1 MTNTNPRAHR
11 LWRGLST
18 LALAAVLGGCDG
30 GAKPSYSFEVAA
42 KGVHSAALSEDGSHV
57 AIGSIHHGGSLWTT
71 ADGERQFNWNH
82 RSGEV
87 TTILSADFSP
97 NGEFALTAD
106 PHTLVLWTLRPGR
119 SDGPQQG
126 QAERFWTSPGEVLSV
141 ALTNRGRYAL
151 LGLAD
156 HSAVLFDVINGKIQR
171 TLNHQN
177 RVRSVDLSESGRY
190 ALTGSEDYTAVF
202 WDLQAGPDGTDTK
215 PLQRIRHEDDV
226 QLVALSPDGNLA
238 LSAAKYDKALLWD
251 TRNGEVIGAVPLA
264 AEDLRRGM
272 RFTAARFS
280 NDGKQIITGRPDQ
293 VVQLWS
299 TVSMRELAR
308 WKLPKR
314 DAWKP
319 TSAAVVAVA
328 FGKGEVQY
336 YAVASNGFVH
346 RLNR

>member
-1 MTNTNPRAHR
+1 M
-11 LWRGLST
+11 
-18 LALAAVLGGCDG
+18 LAGCDG
-30 GAKPSYSFEVAA
+30 GSGPSHSFEVAA
-42 KGVHSAALSEDGSHV
+42 KGVHGAALSDDGRYA
-57 AIGSIHHGGSLWTT
+57 AIGSIHHGGSLWSTG
-71 ADGERQFNWNH
+71 DGERQFNWNH
-82 RSGEV
+82 RDGET

-97 NGEFALTAD
+97 DGDFALTAG
-106 PHTLVLWTLRPGR
+106 PHTLVLWSLKPGR
-119 SDGPQQG
+119 EGGPQQG
-126 QAERFWTSPGEVLSV
+126 QAERFWTSPGEVLSI
-141 ALTNRGRYAL
+141 ALTNKGRYAL

-171 TLNHQN
+171 TLTHQN

-202 WDLQAGPDGTDTK
+202 WDLQAGPDGRQTK
-215 PLQRIRHEDDV
+215 ALQRVQHRDDV
-226 QLVALSPDGNLA
+226 QLVALSADGKLA
-238 LSAAKYDKALLWD
+238 LSAAKYDRALLWD
-251 TRNGEVIGAVPLA
+251 TRNGDILGEIPLA

-280 NDGKQIITGRPDQ
+280 AGGKEIITGRPDQ

-299 TVSMRELAR
+299 TASLQQLAR
-308 WKLPKR
+308 WRLPKR

-328 FGKGEVQY
+328 FGEVQGQY

-346 RLNR
+346 RLSR